1 MSKTEVKLDDISL
14 RNSLLDRYRTD
25 ITNPLAITIG
35 EKTNK
40 KFFYKKKCSTSALAI
55 SHYKSY
61 RNTMTIL
68 INDSNG
74 RRIVG
79 SYVTLFDRSDT

>member
-1 MSKTEVKLDDISL
+1 MSKTEVKLDDTSL
-14 RNSLLDRYRTD
+14 RNSLLDRYQTD

-35 EKTNK
+35 EKNK
-40 KFFYKKKCSTSALAI
+40 KFFYKKKCSTSVLAI
-55 SHYKSY
+55 SRHKSY

-68 INDSNG
+68 INDSNE

-79 SYVTLFDRSDT
+79 SYVTPFDRSDA